1 MRMDVIA
8 VETNIIFSFLYI
20 ESEKLQQINISKW
33 FMSKIRYNKVLEFR
47 KWLKIDTII
56 ERINNKIVMILNLVL
71 IHFIS
76 NFRHIIRISSEKL
89 NTFIIKKLRK
99 LFKMI

>member
-8 VETNIIFSFLYI
+8 VEMNIIFSFLYI

-47 KWLKIDTII
+47 KWLKIETII

-76 NFRHIIRISSEKL
+76 NFRYIIRISSEKL

-99 LFKMI
+99 LFNMI